1 VREQLKTEAGERK
14 QLEQTLTRT
23 REELELRLKERA
35 TELARAQ
42 EELKKRDAEL
52 AGVNDKLKAETSAHK
67 RAEET
72 LHKKQQELEAR
83 AKELAAQLDQSRHE
97 LSERTT
103 QMAQASDELRSRAD
117 DLTKLNEELKNEAA
131 AHKQAEARGSA
142 FARAARELSA
152 ARSAQDAARVIAG
165 VTQELIRW
173 DAFGFDLYCDDEGKI
188 LPVLNIDTV
197 NGHAADV
204 PPTYPGPDPS
214 PIMRRVMKDGPQLI
228 LRSGPSSS
236 HTDYILFG
244 DRARLSASLMYVA
257 IRAGERVVGFL
268 ALQSYAPNA
277 YDQPA
282 LETLQALADHC
293 GSTLERIRSEEARRR
308 SDERFR
314 LIARA
319 TNDVVW
325 DWNLETDQ
333 VWWNEAFQ
341 SVFGYK
347 PGEIEP
353 GSESWKSRIHTEDR
367 DRVVAGIQRCLE
379 QGEEA
384 WSDEYR
390 FLRSDGGYAHIMN
403 RGHVIRDEEKKPLR
417 MIGAIADVS
426 QRKQVEEAMIENQAR
441 KGAILEMAL
450 DCIITIDHEGKVFEW
465 NPAAERTF
473 GYRRS
478 DVLGKELAALIVPPA
493 HRERHRQGLAHY
505 IQTGEGAMVGKQVE
519 IPAIRSDGS
528 EFPVELEITRISKE
542 GPPIFTAFIRDITE
556 RKRAEMEIQ
565 KLAAFPRWNPNPV
578 LEFAA
583 DGALTYYNDAAKEM
597 ALSLGKDHPAAIL
610 PEGAAGI
617 VKECLAKGQS
627 KLRLETTVASRT
639 ILWSF
644 FPIIS
649 NQVVHCY
656 AADATERLSLESQ
669 LRHAQKMESIG
680 QLAASVA
687 HDFNNILSIVQGYS
701 TLLMEEKDLKPEM
714 SDALKQIA
722 SATERATHLT
732 RQLLTFSRKQQLNVR
747 TLDLNEVIN
756 SVSKL
761 LRRLVGENV
770 ALQFNY
776 SPSLPAV
783 EADTGMLE
791 QVVMN
796 LAINARD
803 AMPGG
808 GQLVIGTKVTEIDED
823 YVQHNPEA
831 RTGRFVCLSVADT
844 GCGMDEVTLA
854 RIFEPFF
861 TTKGSGKGTGLG
873 LATVYGIVKQHR
885 GWIEVQSRIAQGTTF
900 RIFLPVSGKS
910 VVPTTESSSK
920 PATRGG
926 TETIL
931 LVEDEPAVLAMAKG
945 ILQRLGYKIFE
956 ASSGDEAL
964 QAWSEHGAQ
973 IDLLLTDMV
982 MPGSLNGRELAERLQ
997 PEKPALKII
1006 YTSGYSMEL
1015 LGTGLTASRNFV
1027 FLQKPYHP
1035 DSLASVVR
1043 NCLDGKLS

>member
-1 VREQLKTEAGERK
+1 
-14 QLEQTLTRT
+14 
-23 REELELRLKERA
+23 
-35 TELARAQ
+35 
-42 EELKKRDAEL
+42 
-52 AGVNDKLKAETSAHK
+52 
-67 RAEET
+67 
-72 LHKKQQELEAR
+72 
-83 AKELAAQLDQSRHE
+83 
-97 LSERTT
+97 
-103 QMAQASDELRSRAD
+103 
-117 DLTKLNEELKNEAA
+117 
-131 AHKQAEARGSA
+131 
-142 FARAARELSA
+142 
-152 ARSAQDAARVIAG
+152 
-165 VTQELIRW
+165 
-173 DAFGFDLYCDDEGKI
+173 
-188 LPVLNIDTV
+188 
-197 NGHAADV
+197 
-204 PPTYPGPDPS
+204 
-214 PIMRRVMKDGPQLI
+214 MRRVMRDGPQLI

-257 IRAGERVVGFL
+257 ISAGERVAGFL
-268 ALQSYAPNA
+268 SIQSYAPNA

-282 LETLQALADHC
+282 LETLQVLADHC
-293 GSTLERIRSEEARRR
+293 GGALERVRAEEIRRR
-308 SDERFR
+308 SEERFR

-341 SVFGYK
+341 TVFGYK
-347 PGEIEP
+347 REEIEP
-353 GSESWKSRIHTEDR
+353 GSESWKSRTHPEDR
-367 DRVVAGIQRCLE
+367 DRVMAGIRACIEHGE
-379 QGEEA
+379 QA

-390 FLRSDGGYAHIMN
+390 FRRGDGTYAHVMD
-403 RGHVIRDEEKKPLR
+403 RGYVIRDDDKKPLR
-417 MIGAIADVS
+417 MIGAMADIS

-473 GYRRS
+473 GYRRA

-493 HRERHRQGLAHY
+493 QRERHRQGLAHY
-505 IQTGEGAMVGKQVE
+505 VQSGEGSLIGKQTE
-519 IPAIRSDGS
+519 ITGMRSDGT
-528 EFPVELEITRISKE
+528 EFPVELEISHISKE

-583 DGALTYYNDAAKEM
+583 DATLTYYNDAAKEM
-597 ALSLGKDHPAAIL
+597 ALSLGKEHPSGIL
-610 PEGAAGI
+610 PEGTGNI
-617 VKECLAKGQS
+617 VKECLAKGQN
-627 KLRLETTVASRT
+627 KLRLETTIASRT
-639 ILWSF
+639 IVWSF
-644 FPIIS
+644 FPVIS

-680 QLAASVA
+680 QLAAGVA
-687 HDFNNILSIVQGYS
+687 HDFNNLLSIVQGYS

-714 SDALKQIA
+714 SEALKQIA

-732 RQLLTFSRKQQLNVR
+732 RQLLTFSRKQVLNVR
-747 TLDLNEVIN
+747 TLDLNEGIN
-756 SVSKL
+756 NVSKL
-761 LRRLVGENV
+761 LRRVVGESV
-770 ALQFNY
+770 SLQFNY

-803 AMPGG
+803 AMSQG
-808 GQLVIGTKVTEIDED
+808 GQLMMGTKAVEIDEA

-844 GCGMDEVTLA
+844 GCGMDEVTLG

-861 TTKGSGKGTGLG
+861 TSKASGKGTGLG

-885 GWIEVQSRIAQGTTF
+885 GWIEVQSRIGRGTTF
-900 RIFLPVSGKS
+900 RIFLPVSGKA
-910 VVPTTESSSK
+910 VAPAAESPSK
-920 PATRGG
+920 PAARGG
-926 TETIL
+926 SETLL
-931 LVEDEPAVLAMAKG
+931 LVEDEPAVLAMAMG
-945 ILQRLGYKIFE
+945 ILQRLGYKVLE
-956 ASSGDEAL
+956 ASSGDDAL
-964 QAWSEHGAQ
+964 HVWGEHAAQ
-973 IDLLLTDMV
+973 VDLVLTDMV
-982 MPGSLNGRELAERLQ
+982 MPGSLNGRELAEKLQ
-997 PEKPALKII
+997 AEKPALKVI

-1015 LGTGLTASRNFV
+1015 LGTGLTTSRNFV

-1035 DSLASVVR
+1035 DALASVVR
-1043 NCLDGKLS
+1043 NCLDGKLA